1 MIKFKKMYSIKDLE
15 RKTETKVLNLNDVK
29 KYEEIIKNTIKYLKH
44 NKNQIIGEL
53 ATISSDE
60 TGTKYFRFG
69 NAMDLKE
76 KNSCV
81 IEIRISE

>member
-1 MIKFKKMYSIKDLE
+1 MYSIKDLE

-29 KYEEIIKNTIKYLKH
+29 KYKEIIKNTIKYLKH
-44 NKNQIIGEL
+44 NKNQIIREL

-69 NAMDLKE
+69 NVMNLEE
-76 KNSCV
+76 KDSCV

>member
-1 MIKFKKMYSIKDLE
+1 MIKFRKMYSIKDLE

-44 NKNQIIGEL
+44 NKSQIIGEL

-60 TGTKYFRFG
+60 TGTKYLRFG

>member
-1 MIKFKKMYSIKDLE
+1 MYSIKDLE

>member
-44 NKNQIIGEL
+44 NKNQIVGEL

>member
-1 MIKFKKMYSIKDLE
+1 MIKFRKIYSIKDLE

>member
-1 MIKFKKMYSIKDLE
+1 MIKFRKMYSIKDLE

>member
-1 MIKFKKMYSIKDLE
+1 MKKFRKIYSIVNLK
-15 RKTETKVLNLNDVK
+15 RKMETKSLNSNDVK
-29 KYEEIIKNTIKYLKH
+29 KYKEIIKNTIKYLNH
-44 NKNQIIGEL
+44 NKNQIIREL

-69 NAMDLKE
+69 NSMDLEE
-76 KNSCV
+76 KDSCV

>member
-1 MIKFKKMYSIKDLE
+1 MIKFRKMYSIKDLE

-44 NKNQIIGEL
+44 NKNQIVGEL

>member
-1 MIKFKKMYSIKDLE
+1 MIKFRKMYSIKDLE

-53 ATISSDE
+53 AITSSDE

>member
-1 MIKFKKMYSIKDLE
+1 MIKFRKMYSIKDLE

-81 IEIRISE
+81 IEVRISE

>member
-1 MIKFKKMYSIKDLE
+1 MIKFRKMYSIKDLE
-15 RKTETKVLNLNDVK
+15 KKTETKVLNLNDVK